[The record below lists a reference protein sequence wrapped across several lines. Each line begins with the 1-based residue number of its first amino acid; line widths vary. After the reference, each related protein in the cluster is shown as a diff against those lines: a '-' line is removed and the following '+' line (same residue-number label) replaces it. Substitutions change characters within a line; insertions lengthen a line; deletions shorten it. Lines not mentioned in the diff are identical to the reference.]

1 MADPPYKKPNPPPG
15 YPADPPFTSG
25 NQDTTPKF
33 DDTFFGPNDKGYID
47 RKARDMSRLRGV
59 DAYYYKMRDQTQ
71 RIDGDEGP
79 LTDGPEV
86 IPEQTVRRRGG
97 NVSLYG
103 EPIIIRKRIDSTS
116 REVIPD
122 WNYAPPV
129 KLRCL
134 GMEPIQEE
142 DPDDRGSIFTFKLK
156 LHIARA
162 IMEDVNIIPR
172 VGDVIRLPSQLDS
185 FYDVQH
191 VDRDKHRF
199 GATGFFIAY
208 YFDLVRKSLFEPERK
223 LNGGS

>member
-1 MADPPYKKPNPPPG
+1 MADPPFKKPNPPPG
-15 YPADPPFTSG
+15 VEPNPPFTSG
-25 NQDTTPKF
+25 NHDTVPTF
-33 DDTFFGPNDKGYID
+33 DDTFFGPNDKNYMD

-59 DAYYYKMRDQTQ
+59 DAYYYKLNDQTQ
-71 RIDGDEGP
+71 RVDGIRP

-86 IPEQTVRRRGG
+86 IPERTVRARSG

-122 WNYAPPV
+122 WNYATPV

-134 GMEPIQEE
+134 GMEPVQEE

-162 IMEDVNIIPR
+162 IMEDVSIIPR

-185 FYDVQH
+185 FYDVLH
-191 VDRDKHRF
+191 VERDKHRF
-199 GATGFFIAY
+199 GAAGFLTAY
-208 YFDLVRKSLFEPERK
+208 YFDLIRKSLFEPERK
-223 LNGGS
+223 LDGGT